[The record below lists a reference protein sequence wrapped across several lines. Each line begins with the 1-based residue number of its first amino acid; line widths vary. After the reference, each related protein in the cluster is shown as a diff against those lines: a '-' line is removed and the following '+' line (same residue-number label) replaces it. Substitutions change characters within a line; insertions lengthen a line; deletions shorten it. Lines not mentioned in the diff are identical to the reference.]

1 MVAPVPFAP
10 FVFSS
15 IFLNALMTTKSLTVL
30 LSCLKSTIP
39 VQSLKMNNNPVN
51 CSGDYDAATSTP
63 SEADCSPA
71 RTHNNPTPHAA
82 PLSPVND
89 LCVVAS
95 GGEMVELHTPRHIF
109 SKSELSSRPAE

>member
-15 IFLNALMTTKSLTVL
+15 IFLNALMATKSFTVL
-30 LSCLKSTIP
+30 QSSLKSTIP
-39 VQSLKMNNNPVN
+39 VHSLKINNNPVN
-51 CSGDYDAATSTP
+51 CSGDYDTATSTP
-63 SEADCSPA
+63 SDADCSPA
-71 RTHNNPTPHAA
+71 RTHNRTPHAA
-82 PLSPVND
+82 PLSRAND